1 MEIKVRALDDVESK
15 SVQEVEAQLLEKHE
29 ESLNETPAEPV
40 AEAVEEP
47 VVEQELKEED
57 VLSYI
62 GKRYGR
68 DISSLDELNQEREQ
82 SEDLPDDVAAYF
94 KYKKETGR
102 GIEDFVKLNRDI
114 DKVDPNVMLKEYLM
128 ATEEGL
134 DEEDIES
141 VMQEY
146 DYDEELDDE
155 AFIKKTKVAKKKII
169 AKAKKHFNEQKEAYK
184 VPLESSGSPSLEDS
198 EEYQSY
204 KQYVEQSKT
213 FQEEQTRK
221 AEWFGQKSDE
231 VFGSEFKGFEFA
243 IDDKSY
249 VFSPGDKA
257 ELRKLQDT
265 PQAWINKFV
274 DDKGLVN
281 DAVGYHKSLA
291 VAMNPEKFAK
301 FFYEQGKSEAVDDV
315 MRKTKNINMSE
326 RSTPQAVSK
335 GEFSVKA
342 VSPDSGR
349 GLKVRS
355 VKRTS

>member
-1 MEIKVRALDDVESK
+1 MEIKVRAVEDVETK

-29 ESLNETPAEPV
+29 ESLNETPVEPV
-40 AEAVEEP
+40 AEAV
-47 VVEQELKEED
+47 VDQELKEED

-68 DISSLDELNQEREQ
+68 DISSLDELNQERAQ
-82 SEDLPDDVAAYF
+82 SEELPEDVAAYF

-102 GIEDFVKLNRDI
+102 GIEDFVKLNRDV
-114 DKVDPNVMLKEYLM
+114 DTVDPNTMLKEYLM

-146 DYDEELDDE
+146 DYDEDLDDE

-169 AKAKKHFNEQKEAYK
+169 AKAKKHFEEQKEAYK
-184 VPLESSGSPSLEDS
+184 IPLESSGSLSLEDN

-231 VFGSEFKGFEFA
+231 VF
-243 IDDKSY
+243 
-249 VFSPGDKA
+249 
-257 ELRKLQDT
+257 RQ
-265 PQAWINKFV
+265 
-274 DDKGLVN
+274 
-281 DAVGYHKSLA
+281 
-291 VAMNPEKFAK
+291 
-301 FFYEQGKSEAVDDV
+301 
-315 MRKTKNINMSE
+315 
-326 RSTPQAVSK
+326 
-335 GEFSVKA
+335 
-342 VSPDSGR
+342 
-349 GLKVRS
+349 
-355 VKRTS
+355 